1 MVELAESFGNDVICL
16 FIKTTHSVD
25 IGEGKKWEAGDP
37 PYAGIYPTGGVVMT
51 ADQKIVIVQGAGK
64 STMVAVILAFLFG
77 PLGMMYSTVSG
88 GVIMLIIS
96 LIVGIFTLGFG
107 LLFTWP
113 VCVIWAALA
122 ADRQNKKVLASS

>member
-1 MVELAESFGNDVICL
+1 MVEN
-16 FIKTTHSVD
+16 
-25 IGEGKKWEAGDP
+25 
-37 PYAGIYPTGGVVMT
+37 
-51 ADQKIVIVQGAGK
+51 QKIVVVQGAVK

-77 PLGMMYSTVSG
+77 PLGMMYSTITG

-96 LIVGIFTLGFG
+96 LIVGLLTLGFG

-122 ADRQNKKVLASS
+122 ADRQNKKALAS

>member
-1 MVELAESFGNDVICL
+1 MA
-16 FIKTTHSVD
+16 
-25 IGEGKKWEAGDP
+25 AG
-37 PYAGIYPTGGVVMT
+37 
-51 ADQKIVIVQGAGK
+51 QKIVVVQGAGK

-113 VCVIWAALA
+113 ICIIWAALA
-122 ADRQNKKVLASS
+122 ADKQNKKVLAGS